1 MPGPASSRPAAFCL
15 TPRRS
20 PEPDDQPV
28 PQWLSLPSPASPV
41 IPRDTAVVG
50 ARARPAEGAA
60 RPSRRPHR
68 LKSTVGS
75 LLSQPRD
82 RRPGGGGETPVGGV
96 PPPAPQHPVQSLV
109 EGVARNDG
117 RRREKAKGSPG
128 CTARRGCMA
137 AYSYGSRFVR
147 PRDASPAHLPSAGQ
161 SL

>member
-1 MPGPASSRPAAFCL
+1 MPGPAASLPAAVCL

-28 PQWLSLPSPASPV
+28 SQWLSLPSPASPV

-50 ARARPAEGAA
+50 AGARPAEAGREGAA

-68 LKSTVGS
+68 LKPTVGS
-75 LLSQPRD
+75 VPSQPRD
-82 RRPGGGGETPVGGV
+82 RRPGGGGETPGGGV
-96 PPPAPQHPVQSLV
+96 PPPAPPHPAQSLV

-128 CTARRGCMA
+128 CTARRGWTA
-137 AYSYGSRFVR
+137 ALPRPPQVR
-147 PRDASPAHLPSAGQ
+147 PCDLLLREAFTF
-161 SL
+161 